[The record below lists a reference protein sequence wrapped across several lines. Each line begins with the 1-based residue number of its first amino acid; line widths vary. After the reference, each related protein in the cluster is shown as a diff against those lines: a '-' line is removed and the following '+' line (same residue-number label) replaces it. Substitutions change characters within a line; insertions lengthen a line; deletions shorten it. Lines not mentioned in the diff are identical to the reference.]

1 MDVNAQ
7 AILVNNKDILRD
19 QEKQRHELDGEAYA
33 AHKTWKSIKG
43 LLMQHCLKE
52 RRLPGPGA
60 LQGWLQMCQ
69 PVLLLL
75 KSGLLGTGE
84 ENR

>member
-1 MDVNAQ
+1 MDVKAQ
-7 AILVNNKDILRD
+7 EILVNNKDILRD

-43 LLMQHCLKE
+43 LLMRHCLKE
-52 RRLPGPGA
+52 RRLPEPGT